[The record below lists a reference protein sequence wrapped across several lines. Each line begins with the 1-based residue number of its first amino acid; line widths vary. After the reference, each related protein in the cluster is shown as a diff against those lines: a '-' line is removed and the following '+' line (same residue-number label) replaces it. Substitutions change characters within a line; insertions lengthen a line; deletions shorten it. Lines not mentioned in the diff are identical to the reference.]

1 MKLKTILALSLILIF
16 QSCIRQQVTQ
26 SEVFNPTK
34 EYELNNQFTFERF
47 FIKSSDTTELESWY
61 MTEKNAEINL
71 IYLSG
76 NSSNIRSAIPFF
88 NELGNQFDLNIFSF
102 NYRGFGQSD
111 GIPSID
117 GIIKDGNNALDFYAS
132 EIGNKDLPT
141 IVLGYSLGGFVALNV
156 ISKDIIDKGI
166 LMSTFTSL
174 KELEEYLIKEALPG
188 IVRPF
193 LKLDIDESI
202 YSLDN
207 IVLVKQNTKPILFIH
222 GEKDDF
228 IPSSM
233 SYKLY
238 NLSSSENK
246 SIKIIPNSDHR
257 MVLKDNTIN
266 KIVIEEIKTF
276 LKIMN

>member
-1 MKLKTILALSLILIF
+1 MKLKITLFILSGLLF

-26 SEVFNPTK
+26 NEVFNPTK
-34 EYELNNQFTFERF
+34 EYELNDQFTFERF
-47 FIKSSDTTELESWY
+47 FIKNSDTTELESWY

-88 NELGNQFDLNIFSF
+88 NELGNQLDLNIFSF
-102 NYRGFGQSD
+102 NYRGFGLSD
-111 GIPSID
+111 GTPSID
-117 GIIKDGNNALDFYAS
+117 GIIEDGNIALDYYKTK
-132 EIGNKDLPT
+132 IGNKDLPT
-141 IVLGYSLGGFVALNV
+141 VLLGYSLGGFVALNV
-156 ISKDIIDKGI
+156 ANNHVVDKAI

-202 YSLDN
+202 YDLDN
-207 IVLVKQNTKPILFIH
+207 TVLVKQNTKPILFIH
-222 GEKDDF
+222 GEADDF

-238 NLSSSENK
+238 NLSPSENK
-246 SIKIIPNSDHR
+246 SIKTIPNADHR
-257 MVLKDNTIN
+257 MVLKDNSIN
-266 KIVIEEIKTF
+266 RIVIEEIKTF
-276 LKIMN
+276 LKIPN